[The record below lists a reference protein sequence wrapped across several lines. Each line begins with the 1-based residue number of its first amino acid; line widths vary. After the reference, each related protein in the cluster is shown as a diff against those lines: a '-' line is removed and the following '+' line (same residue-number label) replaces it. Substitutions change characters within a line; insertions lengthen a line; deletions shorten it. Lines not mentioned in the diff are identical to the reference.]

1 MSSYFVGTDTSSAAL
16 CSFILI
22 MLSRPDIQTSIQH
35 EIDDVLG
42 PDRFPTF
49 DDRLS
54 MPYTDATILELLR
67 YISHL
72 PLGAPHKTIKDSKIN
87 GHPIP
92 AEVIVTI
99 SFCNV
104 VNM

>member
-1 MSSYFVGTDTSSAAL
+1 
-16 CSFILI
+16 
-22 MLSRPDIQTSIQH
+22 MLNRPDIQTNIQQ

-67 YISHL
+67 YISHI
-72 PLGAPHKTIKDSKIN
+72 PLGVPHKAIKDSKIN

-92 AEVIVTI
+92 ADTIVTI
-99 SFCNV
+99 CFWNV
-104 VNM
+104 VYIQNIMQDVEE